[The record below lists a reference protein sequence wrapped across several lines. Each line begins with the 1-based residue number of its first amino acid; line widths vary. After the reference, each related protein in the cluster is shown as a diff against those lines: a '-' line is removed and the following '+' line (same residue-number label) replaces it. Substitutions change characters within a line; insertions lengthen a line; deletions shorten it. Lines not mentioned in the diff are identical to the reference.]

1 MANKYLK
8 QIIPQPNAPF
18 NMDADQAIQ
27 DSVRICFRRQ
37 LPPLSEDRA
46 AVQIRLIIT
55 RDML

>member
-37 LPPLSEDRA
+37 LPPRSVNRA

-55 RDML
+55 CVML